1 MSKLEAFFKL
11 NNFTHLLFGLRNY
24 GNVSGLFSKISF
36 KNWTFYLGL
45 AMRCFPAILS
55 FLTRILSDST
65 SPDLMAHWSGLIFS
79 ANDFRISKLW
89 KRSTLARH
97 FSRYLCWR
105 FLTAAKISRLSAVDE
120 TLGDTSSQG
129 RSKKGSWNRTLILY
143 SEGNARHA
151 QNLKLN
157 REDWIS
163 RATLC
168 CVHTNGPIGYFVR

>member
-1 MSKLEAFFKL
+1 
-11 NNFTHLLFGLRNY
+11 
-24 GNVSGLFSKISF
+24 
-36 KNWTFYLGL
+36 
-45 AMRCFPAILS
+45 MRCFPAILS
-55 FLTRILSDST
+55 FLARILNDST

-120 TLGDTSSQG
+120 TMGDSSSQG

-143 SEGNARHA
+143 SASNAWHA
-151 QNLKLN
+151 QYLKLDTLIWWQI
-157 REDWIS
+157 EDNAITILIVLNLVQWFLIMFDDLNNVLDTINTAS
-163 RATLC
+163 AGSELTL
-168 CVHTNGPIGYFVR
+168 FVLSHDGQGRSKM